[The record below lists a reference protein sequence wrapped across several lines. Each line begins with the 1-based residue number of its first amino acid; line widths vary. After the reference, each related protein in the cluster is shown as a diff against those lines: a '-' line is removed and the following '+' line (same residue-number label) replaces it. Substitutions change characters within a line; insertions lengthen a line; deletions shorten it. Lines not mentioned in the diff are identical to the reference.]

1 MTSAIRARASWF
13 REFFRAATASVLAF
27 AGSESLLPELAW
39 AEAADSIAVQAQRPF
54 VAGGYDDKP
63 YLTGLFGRIAVGGYA
78 EFQAVWEREDGV
90 TEEAGFLLKR
100 WDLLVFT
107 RVSDRVQMW
116 AGVEFEDGGQEI
128 ALELAQLDFMLHQ
141 TFNLR
146 GGILLLP
153 LGRFNLSHDGP
164 RNEFTDR
171 PLLATD
177 LLGSALFMPGLGA
190 FGRFSNRSLGS
201 ATYELYGV
209 NGYGPGIVDASPA
222 ATRLPAGRGNFEDNN
237 ASASLVGRLGWS
249 LGEEYE
255 FGLSGFTGAYNTYRV
270 DGLDVDERRSVRIG
284 AIDARA
290 RLLGLDWNGEA
301 ANVEVDIPPG
311 LAVLYASRQA
321 GFFIETRREFGRNWI
336 RAMPGA
342 SFSAAVR
349 AEGVDFDR
357 DLVGDSHRQF
367 TYGIHFRPT
376 PESVLKLDY
385 ARGRSRDRFNNPFEG
400 AALKF
405 SMTSYF

>member
-1 MTSAIRARASWF
+1 MTGASRARAWWP
-13 REFFRAATASVLAF
+13 REFLRALTASALAF
-27 AGSESLLPELAW
+27 AGSESFLPELAR
-39 AEAADSIAVQAQRPF
+39 AEPADTIAAQAQRPF

-90 TEEAGFLLKR
+90 TDEAGFLLKR

-107 RVSDRVQMW
+107 RVSDRVQVW
-116 AGVEFEDGGQEI
+116 AGVEFEDGGEEI
-128 ALELAQLDFMLHQ
+128 ALELAQLDFTLHPV
-141 TFNLR
+141 FNLR
-146 GGILLLP
+146 GGMLLLP
-153 LGRFNLSHDGP
+153 LGRFNLAHDGP

-190 FGRFSNRSLGS
+190 FGRFSGGSRAS
-201 ATYELYGV
+201 ATYEFYGV
-209 NGYGPGIVDASPA
+209 NGYGPGIVDSPEG
-222 ATRLPAGRGNFEDNN
+222 TRLPAGRGNFEDNN
-237 ASASLVGRLGWS
+237 ASASLVGRVAWS
-249 LGEEYE
+249 IGEEHE
-255 FGLSGFTGAYNTYRV
+255 LGLSGYTGAYNTYRIE
-270 DGLDVDERRSVRIG
+270 GLDVDERRTVRIG
-284 AIDARA
+284 AIDARV

-301 ANVEVDIPPG
+301 ANVEVEIPPG
-311 LAVLYASRQA
+311 LAGIYASRQA
-321 GFFIETRREFGRNWI
+321 GFFIETRREFGRSWI
-336 RAMPGA
+336 PAMPGS
-342 SFSAAVR
+342 SFSAALR

-357 DLVGDSHRQF
+357 DLAGDSHRQL

-376 PESVLKLDY
+376 QESVLKLDY
-385 ARGRSRDRFNNPFEG
+385 ARGRSRDRFNNPVEG